1 MTRFNIAILLLVT
14 IVAGCSSIK
23 VVPEQVPAGIINLQ
37 ENSQSVTRDKIA
49 VTVAPAET
57 DMVNYNIEGMV
68 ASFNVEIRNNG
79 DSEVAFDSD
88 SFILLDSN
96 RRQYNS
102 LTVEK
107 IRQMMAKDTYYLLPY
122 PYVGF
127 YYLEDYELA
136 AFKNSTNSNLPY
148 YFELRP
154 QELFTKALPTEPVIP
169 GAGIKG
175 LVYFHADIHALDS
188 FSINVYRKGASK
200 SAPPEFTFPFKVV
213 K

>member
-1 MTRFNIAILLLVT
+1 MKIFSTSLFLFVTLL
-14 IVAGCSSIK
+14 AGCSSVK
-23 VVPEQVPAGIINLQ
+23 VIPEQVTAGVINLQ
-37 ENSQSVTRDKIA
+37 ENSQSIA
-49 VTVAPAET
+49 KDNVVITVAPAET

-68 ASFNVEIRNNG
+68 ASFNVEIQNNSA
-79 DSEVAFDSD
+79 SEVTFNNESFVLMDSA
-88 SFILLDSN
+88 
-96 RRQYNS
+96 RRQYYP
-102 LTVEK
+102 LTAEK

-136 AFKNSTNSNLPY
+136 QFKNSTNSNLPY

-154 QELFTKALPTEPVIP
+154 QELYTKALPTEPVIP
-169 GAGIKG
+169 KASIKG
-175 LVYFHADIHALDS
+175 LIYFHADIHSLTS

-200 SAPPEFTFPFKVV
+200 SASPDFIFPYKVI